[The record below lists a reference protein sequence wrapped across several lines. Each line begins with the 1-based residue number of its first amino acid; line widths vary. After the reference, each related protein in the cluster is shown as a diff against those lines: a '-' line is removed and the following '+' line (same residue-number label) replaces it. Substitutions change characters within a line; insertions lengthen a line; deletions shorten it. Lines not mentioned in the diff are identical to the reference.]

1 MKTLTFYEFERHT
14 SEQTQYIA
22 LEHALF
28 AYYNEGFGVDRY
40 FLEDGP
46 FVNKAAMSWLESHGI
61 AALPLVIADGEVLC
75 EGRYPTIE
83 ELATYYGA
91 PLPKVEIYS
100 CCEENFCTFKNK
112 K

>member
-1 MKTLTFYEFERHT
+1 MPTAGMRHT

-46 FVNKAAMSWLESHGI
+46 FVN
-61 AALPLVIADGEVLC
+61 
-75 EGRYPTIE
+75 IE
-83 ELATYYGA
+83 L
-91 PLPKVEIYS
+91 
-100 CCEENFCTFKNK
+100 F
-112 K
+112 